1 MYKQRIKHLLYEHQ
15 DESTVKKTDAQVALK
30 MAQTD
35 HTASEGQLKV
45 DKRALKVELKEMQIA
60 HEDHMRA
67 LRMVRVPS

>member
-1 MYKQRIKHLLYEHQ
+1 M
-15 DESTVKKTDAQVALK
+15 KKTDAQVALK